1 MPLLVVDFH
10 HYQNPSKVLRDR
22 VRLRGDGKYGGRN
35 SRWHRKSPN
44 VDLLHDG
51 DDDRKVEMVMMD
63 TIIRKILLIKS
74 YQVCTSMKPFMIGV
88 HSDGVRR
95 HRLYRH

>member
-1 MPLLVVDFH
+1 MRLLVVDFH

-35 SRWHRKSPN
+35 SRWHRKSPY

-51 DDDRKVEMVMMD
+51 DGDTDEDGDDGHHNKKD
-63 TIIRKILLIKS
+63 IAD
-74 YQVCTSMKPFMIGV
+74 QVLPGLHLNEAIHDRCAQ
-88 HSDGVRR
+88 
-95 HRLYRH
+95 